1 MPLRH
6 PIVAV
11 LGHVDHGKTTLLDSI
26 RGTSVAAREP
36 GQITQWIGA
45 SMIPAATLAELCGGL
60 LKRYRF
66 QIKVPGL
73 LFIDTPGHETFS
85 NLRKRGGSAADIAI
99 LVIDV
104 IEGLKPQTK
113 ESLEILRARRVPFIV
128 AANKIDLIPGWKPLP
143 GAPFEDSLARQSPE
157 VRADLENRVYAL
169 MGGLSGLGF
178 NSDRYDRIRDF
189 TKTVAIVPVSARTK
203 EGLQDVLSMLIGLTQ
218 AFMEKDLMTAMGPA
232 RGTVLEVKEEIGL
245 GVTINAIIYD
255 GVLREGDTIVVG
267 GLKGPI
273 ATKVRAILVPK
284 PLDEIRDPRDR
295 FSTAREVVA
304 AAGVKIGAPGLEG
317 ALPGS
322 SLYAAPSP
330 DAVAQYSKLLEEEIK
345 GIVIASDK
353 EGIVLKADTLGS
365 LEALI
370 SSLSS
375 KGIPIRLADIGN
387 VSRRD
392 VVEAGTVKERL
403 LRAVLAFNVKLLPDA
418 EEEAAASGVKI
429 FRSNL
434 VYGLMEEFLEWM
446 ERERADE
453 AYREFKSL
461 ILPGAMRI
469 LPGFVFRRSKPAIVG
484 VEVLGG
490 RVRPGYPLMTEDGRL
505 VGEILRIQDRGKDI
519 EEAPRGMQ
527 VAVSIDKPT
536 VGRQISEGDI
546 LYVAVP
552 DSQIRA
558 LSSKFRERLSS
569 EDLELLG
576 KISEISRG
584 RDALRFHPQPV

>member
-1 MPLRH
+1 LPLRH

-26 RGTSVAAREP
+26 RGTSVASREP

-45 SMIPAATLAELCGGL
+45 SMMPAASLAEVCGSL
-60 LKRYRF
+60 LQRYRF

-104 IEGLKPQTK
+104 VEGLKPQTR

-128 AANKIDLIPGWKPLP
+128 AANKVDLIPGWRPDP
-143 GAPFEDSLARQSPE
+143 GAPFADSYARQSPE
-157 VRADLENRVYAL
+157 VRADLENRIYGL

-178 NSDRYDRIRDF
+178 NSDRYDRIKDF
-189 TKTVAIVPVSARTK
+189 TKTVAIVPVSAKTK
-203 EGLQDVLSMLIGLTQ
+203 EGLQDLLSMLIGLTQ
-218 AFMEKDLMTAMGPA
+218 AFMEEDLTVTMGPA
-232 RGTVLEVKEEIGL
+232 RGTVLEVKEEVGL

-255 GVLREGDTIVVG
+255 GVLKEGDTIVVG

-273 ATKVRAILVPK
+273 ATKVRTILIPK

-304 AAGVKIGAPGLEG
+304 AAGVKIGAPGLDG

-322 SLYAAPSP
+322 SLYVAPSP
-330 DAVAQYSKLLEEEIK
+330 EAIARHSKSLEEEIK
-345 GIVIASDK
+345 GIIITSDK

-375 KGIPIRLADIGN
+375 RGIPIRLADIGN

-403 LRAVLAFNVKLLPDA
+403 FRAVLAFNVKLLPDA
-418 EEEAAASGVKI
+418 EEEASASGVKI
-429 FRSNL
+429 FRSDL
-434 VYGLMEEFLEWM
+434 VYGLMDEFIEWM
-446 ERERADE
+446 ERERAEE
-453 AYREFKSL
+453 AYREFKGL

-469 LPGFVFRRSKPAIVG
+469 LPGFVFRRSKPAVVG
-484 VEVLGG
+484 VEVIEG
-490 RVRPGYPLMTEDGRL
+490 RLRPRYPLIAEDGRRI
-505 VGEILRIQDRGKDI
+505 GEILQIQDKGKDI
-519 EEAPRGMQ
+519 EEALRGMQ

-536 VGRQISEGDI
+536 VGRQISEGDV

-552 DSQIRA
+552 ESHVKA
-558 LSSKFRERLSS
+558 LLSKFRDRLS
-569 EDLELLG
+569 EGDLELLER
-576 KISEISRG
+576 ISEASKKRH
-584 RDALRFHPQPV
+584 AL